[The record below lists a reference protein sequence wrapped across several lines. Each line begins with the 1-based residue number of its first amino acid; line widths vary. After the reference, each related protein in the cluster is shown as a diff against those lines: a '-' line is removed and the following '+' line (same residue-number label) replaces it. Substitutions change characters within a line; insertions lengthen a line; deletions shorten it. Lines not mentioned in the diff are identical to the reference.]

1 MIVSLPL
8 FSEETLVNKSLE
20 LLLCIK
26 TKIIIKTY
34 PGTNQLDMVLT
45 HFSYSYN
52 YAALKTKVFIFCH
65 FLEGR
70 QVSPL

>member
-1 MIVSLPL
+1 MILSLPL
-8 FSEETLVNKSLE
+8 KSEVNLVNNNLE

-65 FLEGR
+65 FLVGWF
-70 QVSPL
+70 PPFN